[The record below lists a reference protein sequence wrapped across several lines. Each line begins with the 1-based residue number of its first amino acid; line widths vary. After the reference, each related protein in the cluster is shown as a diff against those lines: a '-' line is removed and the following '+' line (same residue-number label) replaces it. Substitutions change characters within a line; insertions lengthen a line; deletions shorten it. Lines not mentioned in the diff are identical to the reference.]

1 MEATAWMPP
10 LWLRTR
16 YLRDIGKRLARSLLF
31 APDVRPATLQ
41 AGFAISRRCRDA
53 TATSPGHTG

>member
-1 MEATAWMPP
+1 MPP
-10 LWLRTR
+10 SGLRTK

-41 AGFAISRRCRDA
+41 AGFAISRRGRGA